1 MKVCACVLLFTIFA
15 LIKASS
21 QHTIKDQILKQAADD
36 KLQNE
41 DRTRDVTRDLPAKP
55 KALGKV
61 PRFQVTTPRVVT
73 FTEFLQQA
81 IRILNTY
88 DDTTFGDFIDI
99 LNEEV
104 KNHHYKGCKF
114 SDLTKHHDTRRLLQ
128 TKLDLIS
135 GKPVSETKANVNA
148 LADMLRD
155 ERYDRKA
162 KDFVDFINSLYGAAT
177 VEKFEKILNELEH
190 YNKPGSRRMDDN
202 LAQLVKDALKTLI
215 FDYYTKLHVN
225 AKIELK
231 EKIQE
236 IWNQMQE
243 RQTSGFNKHN
253 FRVTPPTTK
262 YDTSEN
268 MIPAPV
274 PPAEDKDSSYDADE
288 GTSGDA
294 RAKKTVRIASSM
306 DSEYVLDSS
315 SNSINEFQEKLRQF
329 NTQRYVTLVTEAY
342 GEVHSDEDGT
352 DEANRIGTNNEAR
365 HKNKQTSGENKKKY
379 VKGLAR
385 YAMKHLNNHDINKVY
400 QMATKDRKKYREEK
414 KEDSIEESRQ
424 VSVRDKYYEVKNNRG
439 GDKRV
444 TGMDT
449 FGYKRAL
456 PLDQWRG
463 GRYKQI
469 YRRGGSLNTTTTQTN
484 DLVRRVSNLEVQ
496 LQEVKEEIHD
506 GHTTN
511 RHSNT
516 QSVTTRAMYDTKNK
530 INKTR
535 AVPTI
540 QMRADANEFI
550 TEATNNKTEE
560 VTATVPSVATT
571 DKVVHVDTNT
581 RTTEV
586 HVDTNTRTTEVH
598 SPVTVAEVSEADTRL
613 YDIDNATAV
622 YDKTNASM
630 STSGSLRRHNS
641 PITHA
646 AADYTYIELD
656 PFDHILS
663 TAKNKRQSSSA
674 YSSPLLDIGLPN
686 CSPLCSIT
694 SDSHPAPASHPAQI
708 VTPPRLGASYT
719 TFTET
724 RSPLQDS
731 LTPTVVGP
739 AANMA
744 GPLPLQLAD
753 PVGYVDHLGS
763 LPNHFVSNAIPE
775 RDTEHSPFH
784 SPLSDF
790 EFVDQSSRKCP
801 RFGTVCHYG

>member
-36 KLQNE
+36 KLHRNE

-81 IRILNTY
+81 IHILNTY

-190 YNKPGSRRMDDN
+190 YNKPGTRRMDDN

-243 RQTSGFNKHN
+243 RQTSGYNKYN

-274 PPAEDKDSSYDADE
+274 SPAEDKESSYDADQ

-342 GEVHSDEDGT
+342 GEVHSDKDGT
-352 DEANRIGTNNEAR
+352 DEANRIGTNNEAQ

-400 QMATKDRKKYREEK
+400 QMATRDRKKYREEK
-414 KEDSIEESRQ
+414 KDDSIEESRQ
-424 VSVRDKYYEVKNNRG
+424 VSVKDKYYEVKKNG
-439 GDKRV
+439 GGGKRV

-463 GRYKQI
+463 WRYKQI
-469 YRRGGSLNTTTTQTN
+469 YRRSGSLNTTTTQTN

-506 GHTTN
+506 GHTTD

-516 QSVTTRAMYDTKNK
+516 QSVETRSMYDTKNR

-560 VTATVPSVATT
+560 VTATEPSVATT
-571 DKVVHVDTNT
+571 DTVVHVDTNTRTTEVHVDTNTRTTEVHVDTNTRTTEVHVDTNT

-598 SPVTVAEVSEADTRL
+598 SPVTVAEVSAADTRL
-613 YDIDNATAV
+613 YDIVNATAV

-630 STSGSLRRHNS
+630 TTSKSLRRHNS

-656 PFDHILS
+656 PFDHVHES
-663 TAKNKRQSSSA
+663 
-674 YSSPLLDIGLPN
+674 
-686 CSPLCSIT
+686 
-694 SDSHPAPASHPAQI
+694 
-708 VTPPRLGASYT
+708 
-719 TFTET
+719 
-724 RSPLQDS
+724 
-731 LTPTVVGP
+731 
-739 AANMA
+739 
-744 GPLPLQLAD
+744 
-753 PVGYVDHLGS
+753 
-763 LPNHFVSNAIPE
+763 
-775 RDTEHSPFH
+775 
-784 SPLSDF
+784 
-790 EFVDQSSRKCP
+790 
-801 RFGTVCHYG
+801 